1 MFDTA
6 GESFLTAY
14 RWTMEH
20 LFVINIIFSL
30 IIIFFRRRNPT
41 TVWAWLLLLYFVPI
55 LGFVLY
61 LLLGQDFRKERMF
74 KMKEIEGEIKY
85 AVRRQEESIYRKKL
99 RLRDPELERFKR
111 LILYNLN
118 EGEAVL
124 TDNNDI
130 RIFTDGREKFQALL
144 SEMDH
149 ARNYIHVQYYIIKND
164 ELWKEIEEVLVR
176 KVRQGV
182 EVRVLFDSMGCRGMH
197 RSDWARLERAGIK
210 VAEFFPALLGKL
222 QLRINYRNH
231 RKIVVIDGR
240 IGFVGGFNVGREYVG
255 MDKKFG
261 YWRDTHICIEGSAV
275 TSLAVRFVLDW
286 NYAARENL
294 FLEDRLFEIPEYV
307 RGGRDPVQII
317 SSGPDSS
324 SQEIR
329 DNYLRLI
336 HMARKNIYIQT
347 PYFIPDDDIRDALL
361 IAAKSGID
369 VRIMIPCKP
378 DHPFVYW
385 ATYSYLG
392 EMIEAGARC
401 YTYDNGFLH
410 AKCMCIDGLVTCMG
424 TANMDIRSF
433 SLNFEVNA
441 VVYSARTT
449 EKLMEAF
456 ENDITKST
464 LVTRKMY
471 EQRDLVIRVS
481 CRRYYRKPCKER
493 VNVL

>member
-1 MFDTA
+1 MLEII
-6 GESFLTAY
+6 GESAVGGY
-14 RWTMEH
+14 RWMLDH
-20 LFVINIIFSL
+20 LFLINIVFSL
-30 IIIFFRRRNPT
+30 LIIFFQRRNPT
-41 TVWAWLLLLYFVPI
+41 TVWAWLLLLYFIPGLGFILYLI
-55 LGFVLY
+55 LG
-61 LLLGQDFRKERMF
+61 QNFRKDRMF

-99 RLRDPELERFKR
+99 KLRDPELERFKR

-149 ARNYIHVQYYIIKND
+149 ARNYIHVQYYIIRND
-164 ELWKEIEEVLVR
+164 ELWKEIEEVLAR
-176 KVRQGV
+176 KARQGV

-197 RSDWARLERAGIK
+197 RSDWARMERAGIQ

-222 QLRINYRNH
+222 QLRVNYRNH
-231 RKIVVIDGR
+231 RKIAVIDGR
-240 IGFVGGFNVGREYVG
+240 IGFVGGFNVGREYLG
-255 MDKKFG
+255 KNKKFG

-294 FLEDRLFEIPEYV
+294 FLEDRLFEIPTYV

-329 DNYLRLI
+329 DNYMRLI

-347 PYFIPDDDIRDALL
+347 PYFIPDNDIRDALV

-385 ATYSYLG
+385 ATYSYIG

-410 AKCMCIDGLVTCMG
+410 AKCMCVDGLVTCMG

-456 ENDITKST
+456 ENDITRST
-464 LVTRKMY
+464 LVTRKNY
-471 EQRDLVIRVS
+471 EQRDLAVRVKEQF
-481 CRRYYRKPCKER
+481 CRLLSP
-493 VNVL
+493 VL

>member
-1 MFDTA
+1 MLELVGD
-6 GESFLTAY
+6 GVINVY
-14 RWTMEH
+14 RWMMDH
-20 LFVINIIFSL
+20 LFLINIVFSL
-30 IIIFFRRRNPT
+30 LIIFFQRRNPT
-41 TVWAWLLLLYFVPI
+41 TVWAWLLLLYFIPVLGFILYLI
-55 LGFVLY
+55 LG
-61 LLLGQDFRKERMF
+61 QNFRRERMF
-74 KMKEIEGEIKY
+74 KMKEIEGVIKY

-99 RLRDPELERFKR
+99 RLRDPELDRFKR

-118 EGEAVL
+118 EAEAVL

-144 SEMDH
+144 SEMDR

-176 KVRQGV
+176 KARQGV
-182 EVRVLFDSMGCRGMH
+182 EIRVLFDSMGCRGMRH
-197 RSDWARLERAGIK
+197 SDWARLEKAGIK

-222 QLRINYRNH
+222 QLRVNYRNH

-240 IGFVGGFNVGREYVG
+240 IGFVGGFNVGREYIG
-255 MDKKFG
+255 KDRKFG
-261 YWRDTHICIEGSAV
+261 YWRDTHVCIEGSAV

-294 FLEDRLFEIPEYV
+294 FLEDRLFEIPTYV
-307 RGGRDPVQII
+307 RNGRDPVQII
-317 SSGPDSS
+317 SSGPDSH

-329 DNYLRLI
+329 NNYLRLI

-347 PYFIPDDDIRDALL
+347 PYFIPDDDIRDALE

-410 AKCMCIDGLVTCMG
+410 AKCMCVDGLVTCMG

-441 VVYSARTT
+441 VIYSARTT
-449 EKLMEAF
+449 ERLMEAF
-456 ENDITKST
+456 ENDIAKST
-464 LVTRKMY
+464 LVTRKKY
-471 EQRDLVIRVS
+471 EQRDFVIRIKEQF
-481 CRRYYRKPCKER
+481 CRLLSP
-493 VNVL
+493 VL

>member
-1 MFDTA
+1 MLEIA
-6 GESFLTAY
+6 GDGFLTVY
-14 RWTMEH
+14 RWMMEH

-61 LLLGQDFRKERMF
+61 LLLGQNFRKERMF

-130 RIFTDGREKFQALL
+130 RIYTDGREKFQALI
-144 SEMDH
+144 SEMEH

-164 ELWKEIEEVLVR
+164 ELWKEIEEVLLR
-176 KVRQGV
+176 KARQGV
-182 EVRVLFDSMGCRGMH
+182 EIRVLFDSMGCRGMRH
-197 RSDWARLERAGIK
+197 SDWARLKKAGIK

-255 MDKKFG
+255 LDKKFG

-294 FLEDRLFEIPEYV
+294 FLEDRLFEIPDYV

-347 PYFIPDDDIRDALL
+347 PYFIPDDDIRDALI

-410 AKCMCIDGLVTCMG
+410 AKCMCVDGLVTCMG

-456 ENDITKST
+456 ENDIMKST
-464 LVTRKMY
+464 LVTRKKY
-471 EQRDLVIRVS
+471 EQRDLILRVKEQF
-481 CRRYYRKPCKER
+481 CRLFSP
-493 VNVL
+493 VL

>member
-1 MFDTA
+1 MLEIA
-6 GESFLTAY
+6 GDGFLTVY
-14 RWTMEH
+14 RWMMEH

-61 LLLGQDFRKERMF
+61 LLLGQNFRKERMF

-130 RIFTDGREKFQALL
+130 RIFTDGREKFQALI
-144 SEMDH
+144 SEMEH

-164 ELWKEIEEVLVR
+164 ELWKEIEEVLLR
-176 KVRQGV
+176 KARQGV
-182 EVRVLFDSMGCRGMH
+182 EIRVLFDSMGCRGMRH
-197 RSDWARLERAGIK
+197 SDWAKLKKAGIK

-255 MDKKFG
+255 LDKKFG

-275 TSLAVRFVLDW
+275 TSLAVRFVLVW

-294 FLEDRLFEIPEYV
+294 FLEDRLFEIPDYV

-347 PYFIPDDDIRDALL
+347 PYFIPDDDIKDALI

-401 YTYDNGFLH
+401 YTYDKIGR
-410 AKCMCIDGLVTCMG
+410 A
-424 TANMDIRSF
+424 
-433 SLNFEVNA
+433 
-441 VVYSARTT
+441 
-449 EKLMEAF
+449 
-456 ENDITKST
+456 
-464 LVTRKMY
+464 
-471 EQRDLVIRVS
+471 S
-481 CRRYYRKPCKER
+481 CRER
-493 VNVL
+493 V